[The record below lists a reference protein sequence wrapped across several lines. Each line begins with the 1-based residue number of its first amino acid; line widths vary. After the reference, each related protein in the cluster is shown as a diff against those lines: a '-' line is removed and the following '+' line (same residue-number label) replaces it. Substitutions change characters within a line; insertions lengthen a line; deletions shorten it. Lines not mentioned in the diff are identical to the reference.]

1 MGMIVFLIL
10 FPFFAALVMSCMRKS
25 GLVRRCV
32 QFTLCG
38 ILVAAVILFAVTSL
52 VSGETVSYL
61 PHTHGIDMLMLVVEW
76 ALVVLVFYYSFKFR
90 KYYCALLSIAQT
102 GLMTWLELTGRTEIP
117 GDHIFADKLTIAM
130 SLIIGIVGCLI
141 CVYAIGYMKDYNRHH
156 LDYKDRRYFFFGM
169 LFLFLGAMMGLIFSS
184 NLIWIYFFWEITSI
198 CSFLLIGYNQTDEAM
213 ENSFKALW
221 MNLLGGLGFAV
232 AIAYAAISL
241 QVINIQDLVALAVS
255 SDAKAGLALIPVV
268 FLAFAGLTKS
278 AQLPFSGWLL
288 GAMVAPTPTSALLHS
303 ATMVKAGVYLLI
315 RLAPAMEGN
324 LAGLMVTTIGG
335 FTFLVTSM
343 LAISQDDG
351 KKVLAYS
358 TISNLGLI
366 TACAGVGMHEAV
378 WAAILLMMFHAVS
391 KSLMFLSV
399 GAVENCTGSRNIEDM
414 HGLIVKLPGLA
425 YVMII
430 GIAGMF
436 LAPFGMLIS
445 KWAALKAYVDSGS
458 ILLVI
463 FLVFGSATT
472 LFYWTKWLGTL
483 VAVHHHS
490 ERLNNV
496 TKKSEWTSLISLSV
510 LMVTLCLTFPLVSTY
525 LIEPFLM
532 EMYHQYVPNLIG
544 TGNLYIMI
552 MMLCTIL
559 VLPIAVR
566 ILTLGKKNKIVMS
579 YMGGA
584 NAGDDRN
591 FTDSFGEEKHMYLSN
606 WYMPDYFAENK
617 LLLPS
622 LVLASGA
629 LIILMIMTIGGAL

>member
-1 MGMIVFLIL
+1 
-10 FPFFAALVMSCMRKS
+10 
-25 GLVRRCV
+25 
-32 QFTLCG
+32 
-38 ILVAAVILFAVTSL
+38 
-52 VSGETVSYL
+52 
-61 PHTHGIDMLMLVVEW
+61 
-76 ALVVLVFYYSFKFR
+76 
-90 KYYCALLSIAQT
+90 
-102 GLMTWLELTGRTEIP
+102 
-117 GDHIFADKLTIAM
+117 
-130 SLIIGIVGCLI
+130 
-141 CVYAIGYMKDYNRHH
+141 
-156 LDYKDRRYFFFGM
+156 
-169 LFLFLGAMMGLIFSS
+169 
-184 NLIWIYFFWEITSI
+184 
-198 CSFLLIGYNQTDEAM
+198 M

-496 TKKSEWTSLISLSV
+496 TKKKRMDLFD
-510 LMVTLCLTFPLVSTY
+510 FPERTHGY
-525 LIEPFLM
+525 T
-532 EMYHQYVPNLIG
+532 VP
-544 TGNLYIMI
+544 
-552 MMLCTIL
+552 
-559 VLPIAVR
+559 
-566 ILTLGKKNKIVMS
+566 
-579 YMGGA
+579 
-584 NAGDDRN
+584 D
-591 FTDSFGEEKHMYLSN
+591 
-606 WYMPDYFAENK
+606 
-617 LLLPS
+617 LPS
-622 LVLASGA
+622 GVHLSD
-629 LIILMIMTIGGAL
+629 